1 MYIKRRVC
9 VFVSVSF
16 ISCPHIPRFL
26 FKSLSP
32 GSLNINNGRL
42 FPMNNPYQMK
52 EISKNRMLCLPFNLF
67 YFDSFLL
74 LTYLCL
80 FCAGQVVCSSAS
92 WVQLNGIFL
101 QSCAAGPWPLWLW
114 QDWTWFIMPSTEPY
128 GMPSVPTGGLTEC
141 PSPSKFWPETTSI
154 QSAEPRW
161 DKRAL
166 KPSKDIQKMLYAL
179 YK

>member
-1 MYIKRRVC
+1 MVVYLQWTTHIKWKMSWTCVLYLPLNAVYI
-9 VFVSVSF
+9 VFF
-16 ISCPHIPRFL
+16 
-26 FKSLSP
+26 
-32 GSLNINNGRL
+32 
-42 FPMNNPYQMK
+42 
-52 EISKNRMLCLPFNLF
+52 
-67 YFDSFLL
+67 L

-80 FCAGQVVCSSAS
+80 FCAGQVVCSPAS

-128 GMPSVPTGGLTEC
+128 GMPSVPTGGQTEC
-141 PSPSKFWPETTSI
+141 PSRSKFCPETTSI

-166 KPSKDIQKMLYAL
+166 KPSKDIKKCFMLFINNYFNFGHYWAVV
-179 YK
+179 

>member
-1 MYIKRRVC
+1 MAVYLQWTTHIKWKMSWTCVLYLPLNAVYI
-9 VFVSVSF
+9 VFF
-16 ISCPHIPRFL
+16 
-26 FKSLSP
+26 
-32 GSLNINNGRL
+32 
-42 FPMNNPYQMK
+42 
-52 EISKNRMLCLPFNLF
+52 
-67 YFDSFLL
+67 L

-80 FCAGQVVCSSAS
+80 FCAGQVVCSPAS

-128 GMPSVPTGGLTEC
+128 GMPSVPTGGQTEC
-141 PSPSKFWPETTSI
+141 PSRSKFCPETTSI

-166 KPSKDIQKMLYAL
+166 KPSKDIKNCFMLFINNCFNFGHYWATVDL
-179 YK
+179 VC